1 MNTHSQSLEQA
12 DRFSFSSVFPGH
24 RLTPGQH
31 SVHGVC
37 AWDRRGRGGAEKGY
51 SRRAGLSHFTPSTYI
66 HTIMLILAYSQIG
79 LLAPSQVCLDAGGC
93 SLAQV
98 DISTLVEA
106 ILWPT
111 QWLSTLDTL

>member
-1 MNTHSQSLEQA
+1 
-12 DRFSFSSVFPGH
+12 
-24 RLTPGQH
+24 
-31 SVHGVC
+31 
-37 AWDRRGRGGAEKGY
+37 
-51 SRRAGLSHFTPSTYI
+51 
-66 HTIMLILAYSQIG
+66 MLILAYSQIG